1 MSDLGKGH
9 ALKDRGW
16 EEQFVE
22 EGFAIVRGVVDPALC
37 KMGMDRVREQ
47 YKLGESDPR
56 TWESPAVP
64 VKHDAYFGEAG
75 PGLSDPVYDKILDSP
90 ELNGAIDRL
99 FGGPEHCNRQKNYY
113 LFLRPHDPKAK
124 QGLNPVGHIDF
135 GNQLIPALYRGFVVQ
150 LFLHDSEP
158 FAGNLTLHP
167 GTHKVVQKLVI
178 DNPKVE
184 FKSGLVPDLRQPEPV
199 EFVGKAGDICFMHH
213 LVFHSGNVSH
223 GASKM
228 PRVALMIEAF
238 RDKWLG
244 SIDPAEK
251 GLSPWQRSLAH
262 NGKYTELAETE
273 TSNRAKRAEY
283 YAKLREG
290 TAAKAY

>member
-9 ALKDRGW
+9 ALKERGW
-16 EEQFVE
+16 EDQFAE

-56 TWESPAVP
+56 TWESPTVP
-64 VKHDAYFGEAG
+64 TKHDAYFGEAG

-90 ELNGAIDRL
+90 GLREAVERL
-99 FGGPEHCNRQKNYY
+99 FGGPGHCNWQKNYY
-113 LFLRPHDPKAK
+113 LFLRTYDAKAK
-124 QGLNPVGHIDF
+124 QVLNPTGHIDF
-135 GNQLIPALYRGFVVQ
+135 GGQPIPALYRGFVAQ

-158 FAGNLTLHP
+158 FGGNLTLHP
-167 GTHKVVQKLVI
+167 GTHKAVQKMVI
-178 DNPKVE
+178 DNPAVQ
-184 FKSGLVPDLRQPEPV
+184 FKSGVVPDYKQPEPV
-199 EFVGKAGDICFMHH
+199 EFVGKAGDVCFMHH
-213 LVFHSGNVSH
+213 LVFHSGNQSH
-223 GASKM
+223 GVKRL

-238 RDKWLG
+238 RDQWLE
-244 SIDPAEK
+244 SIDPSEK

-262 NGKYTELAETE
+262 NGKYTEAPETE
-273 TSNRAKRAEY
+273 ASNRARREQY
-283 YAKLREG
+283 YVKLREG